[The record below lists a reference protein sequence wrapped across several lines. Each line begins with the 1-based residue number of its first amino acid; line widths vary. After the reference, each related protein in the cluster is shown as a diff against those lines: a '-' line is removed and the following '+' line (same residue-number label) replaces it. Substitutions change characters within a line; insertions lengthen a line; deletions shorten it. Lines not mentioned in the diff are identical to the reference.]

1 MYIYCANLCM
11 REWTMTT
18 VHHGDGGLVTHNRVT
33 WYLRLGRT
41 VTTKMT
47 RHDAGFY
54 PLRYFSQSTSTP
66 FTPSAIVLNQ
76 KFSPLWGDACVD
88 FHTHCTGGL
97 ENCSAFIYLLVSTRM
112 KMILKMAMVTMTMM
126 MLTTNKVTEMMMKFE
141 FTFVAFS
148 LASVYLV
155 VLFSTW
161 EGNFKTDEIST
172 NPFKS
177 IQINQNR

>member
-1 MYIYCANLCM
+1 M
-11 REWTMTT
+11 RGWTMTT

-54 PLRYFSQSTSTP
+54 LPIQIFFSININTFYTFYYFSQSK
-66 FTPSAIVLNQ
+66 V
-76 KFSPLWGDACVD
+76 FSFLHALWEDACVD
-88 FHTHCTGGL
+88 FHSGGL

-141 FTFVAFS
+141 FTLVAFS

-177 IQINQNR
+177 I